1 MMADSELNQN
11 QDLNFLTTPNDY
23 IYTNKNLLT
32 KRIPLNM

>member
-11 QDLNFLTTPNDY
+11 QDFNFLPTPNDN
-23 IYTNKNLLT
+23 IYTNKNMLT